1 MKRLQEWLL
10 FGIQLV
16 VKMGLLGKYKLVST
30 TATVKPVVNPHQD
43 GLKTLENTII
53 SLGDK
58 NDSLKSTLEKANA
71 EISDLEK
78 KVIELSREVVSAQQ
92 KLEFMTSRNTQSE
105 NRLSTLTIERGKL
118 EKEMNVLRETVNEA
132 EILSEQLKVEMKK
145 WRT

>member
-1 MKRLQEWLL
+1 
-10 FGIQLV
+10 
-16 VKMGLLGKYKLVST
+16 MGLLGKYKLVST
-30 TATVKPVVNPHQD
+30 ATIKPVVNPNQD

-78 KVIELSREVVSAQQ
+78 KVIELSKEVVSAQQ
-92 KLEFMTSRNTQSE
+92 KLDFMTSRNTQSE
-105 NRLSTLTIERGKL
+105 NKLSTLTIERGKL